1 MLRYWP
7 RLVAACQR
15 RYGNVFT
22 LRVASMG
29 TLVYLADPADIKAV
43 FAGDPAVFHA
53 GEANSMLAG
62 SSETPRYSSWMTT
75 STAIGAAS

>member
-7 RLVAACQR
+7 GLVAACQR

-29 TLVYLADPADIKAV
+29 TVVYLADPADIKTV

-62 SSETPRYSSWMTT
+62 LLGDT
-75 STAIGAAS
+75 SVLVVDDDIHRLLG